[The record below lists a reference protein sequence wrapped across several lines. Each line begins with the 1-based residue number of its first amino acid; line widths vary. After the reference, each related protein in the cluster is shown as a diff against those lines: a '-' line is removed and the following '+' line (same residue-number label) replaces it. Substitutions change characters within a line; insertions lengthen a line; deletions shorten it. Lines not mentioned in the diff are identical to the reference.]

1 MIVKVTEKKFQ
12 KEVYDCHG
20 TVLVEFYAS
29 WCPKCAMMEDVLK
42 KFSEDHPE
50 IRVCQVNTGEE
61 IRLSDQYGIE
71 KVPSFIAFDSG
82 KPIGAVVGVVPAE
95 VLLELFSSAK

>member
-20 TVLVEFYAS
+20 AVLVEFYAS

-42 KFSEDHPE
+42 KFSEQ
-50 IRVCQVNTGEE
+50 RTS
-61 IRLSDQYGIE
+61 LSLPWSAI
-71 KVPSFIAFDSG
+71 
-82 KPIGAVVGVVPAE
+82 
-95 VLLELFSSAK
+95 LFMQGNYL